1 MPQTVLDEVKE
12 FCEEMLLPIPGAV
25 VGSADPNIRQIRA
38 LMLRAGNSIALR
50 GEWSR
55 LTHETVHTTLAQ
67 EDQGSIYDIT
77 ASGATAFR
85 KIKNETMWD
94 RTDKLPVWPINPID
108 WQTVKATI
116 SAQPRY
122 KYRLVRGRLLMTPTP
137 TAGHSVAFEW
147 ISKWWI
153 QDLAGT
159 IKERFTADT
168 DTFLVER
175 ELLKLSLTWRWKKAK
190 GFDYTE
196 EYEEYET
203 RLSETLGHDVT
214 RETVYMDQYERRA
227 RPGIWVPEYSWDM
240 SS

>member
-1 MPQTVLDEVKE
+1 MPQTILDEIRE

-25 VGSADPNIRQIRA
+25 VGSADPNVRQIKA
-38 LMLRAGNSIALR
+38 LLLRAGNALAIR

-55 LTHETVHTTLAQ
+55 LTHEATHTTVAA

-77 ASGATAFR
+77 GSGATAFR

-94 RTDKLPVWPINPID
+94 RTDKLPIYPINPID
-108 WQTVKATI
+108 WQLIKATI
-116 SAQPRY
+116 SANPRY
-122 KYRLVRGRLLMTPTP
+122 KYRIVRGRLMMTPTP
-137 TAGHSVAFEW
+137 TAGHTVAFEW
-147 ISKWWI
+147 VSKWWI
-153 QDLAGT
+153 QDSVGT

-175 ELLKLSLTWRWKKAK
+175 ELLRLGLAWRWKKAK

-214 RETVYMDQYERRA
+214 RETIQMDGQPRTI
-227 RPGIWVPEYSWDM
+227 RPGIFVPEYSWDLP
-240 SS
+240 